1 MSALSVTPVSAPSV
15 RIIARIPATSRWLK
29 ACTATLRRIS
39 SATMSA
45 CRSEKVSTRSGS
57 SARIFSK
64 SAETKAETRGF
75 SRRTRAGR
83 TA

>member
-1 MSALSVTPVSAPSV
+1 M
-15 RIIARIPATSRWLK
+15 PAMSRWLK

-45 CRSEKVSTRSGS
+45 CKSEKVRTRSGS
-57 SARIFSK
+57 SARIFPK
-64 SAETKAETRGF
+64 SAEMKAETRGF
-75 SRRTRAGR
+75 SLRTRGGR